1 MRVWGISEWIIA
13 DQALILPLKQLCIKE
28 TRVGGVGGHPL
39 VPCVPL
45 PPCSSPGS
53 AQPAASAR
61 KHKLSFY

>member
-13 DQALILPLKQLCIKE
+13 DKALILPLKQLCIKE
-28 TRVGGVGGHPL
+28 TRVGGDRGHPL

-45 PPCSSPGS
+45 PPCWQPRLS
-53 AQPAASAR
+53 AG